1 MSNAPTIVLKK
12 GKDHSLRRRHPWV
25 FSGAIGQVLGQ
36 PDEGAAVRVEAAGGE
51 LLGTGHFSG
60 GGSIAVRML
69 DFGADAALP
78 DAAFWEN
85 KLRAAYQLRQR
96 LGLTGDA
103 PAEGYVE
110 SHEPMVPAVAPTN
123 VYRLAHAEGDGLP
136 GLIIDVYG
144 DTAVVQAHSLGMYH
158 ARPEI
163 ATALQAVLGS
173 RLRAVYDKSAET
185 LPGPAAPDA
194 RNGYLLGESTGREH
208 LVTEN
213 GHQFAID
220 WETGQ
225 KTGFFI
231 DQRDNRALLARY
243 AAGRRVLNAFCYSG
257 GFSVYA
263 LAAGAELVHSV
274 DSSKRAIALA
284 ERNAGLAPHPGRHAA
299 YADDVLGFLKNHS
312 AAYDLLVLDPP
323 AFAKHLGARHAA
335 LMGYKRLNA
344 AGLAHLAP
352 GGLLFTFSCSQVVS
366 AEQFEGAVLAAAI
379 EAGRPARILHRLTQP
394 ADHPVSL
401 FHPEGAYLKGLV
413 LAVE

>member
-1 MSNAPTIVLKK
+1 MPNPATIVLKN

-25 FSGAIGQVLGQ
+25 FSGAIARVKG
-36 PDEGAAVRVEAAGGE
+36 DAYEGDPVRVEAIDGE
-51 LLGTGHFSG
+51 LLGVGHFSG

-69 DFGADAALP
+69 DFGPAATLP
-78 DAAFWEN
+78 TAAFWAARLGN
-85 KLRAAYQLRQR
+85 AYQLRQR
-96 LGLTGDA
+96 LSLTG
-103 PAEGYVE
+103 PAG
-110 SHEPMVPAVAPTN
+110 TN
-123 VYRLAHAEGDGLP
+123 VFRLVHAEGDGLP

-144 DTAVVQAHSLGMYH
+144 DVAVVQAHSIGMYR

-163 ATALQAVLGS
+163 ADALQVVFGEQ
-173 RLRAVYDKSAET
+173 LRAIFDKSAET
-185 LPGPAAPDA
+185 IPGNAAPDV
-194 RNGYLLGESTGREH
+194 RNGYLFGKSSGHEH
-208 LVTEN
+208 LVREN
-213 GHQFAID
+213 GHQFAVD

-243 AAGRRVLNAFCYSG
+243 APGRRVLNTFCYTG

-274 DSSKRAIALA
+274 DSSKKAIALT
-284 ERNAGLAPHPGRHAA
+284 ERNAELSQHADRHAA
-299 YADDVLGFLKNHS
+299 YADDVLAFLKSHP

-323 AFAKHLGARHAA
+323 AYAKHMGARHAA

-344 AGLAHLAP
+344 AGIAHLAP

-366 AEQFEGAVLAAAI
+366 PELFEGAVLAAAI

>member
-1 MSNAPTIVLKK
+1 MPNPATIVLKN

-25 FSGAIGQVLGQ
+25 FSGAIARVLG
-36 PDEGAAVRVEAAGGE
+36 DVAEGDAVVVEAPDGE
-51 LLGTGHFSG
+51 RLGVGHFSG

-69 DFGADAALP
+69 DFGPAAELP
-78 DAAFWEN
+78 TPAFWEA
-85 KLRAAYQLRQR
+85 KLGNAYRLRQG
-96 LGLTGDA
+96 LGLTGTADTD
-103 PAEGYVE
+103 VF
-110 SHEPMVPAVAPTN
+110 
-123 VYRLAHAEGDGLP
+123 RLVHAEGDGLP
-136 GLIIDVYG
+136 GLVIDVYG
-144 DTAVVQAHSLGMYH
+144 DVAVVQAHSVGMYR
-158 ARPEI
+158 ARPHI
-163 ATALQAVLGS
+163 AAALQAVFGP
-173 RLRAVYDKSAET
+173 RLRAIFDKSAET
-185 LPGPAAPDA
+185 VPGNAVPDA
-194 RNGYLLGESTGREH
+194 QNGYLFGAGTGTEH
-208 LVTEN
+208 LVREN
-213 GHQFAID
+213 GHRFAID

-243 AAGRRVLNAFCYSG
+243 APGRRVLNTFCYTG

-274 DSSKRAIALA
+274 DSSKKAIALT
-284 ERNAGLAPHPGRHAA
+284 ERNAELAPHAERHAA
-299 YADDVLGFLKNHS
+299 YPDDVLGFLKNHP

-323 AFAKHLGARHAA
+323 AFAKHMGARHAA

-344 AGLAHLAP
+344 AGIAHLAP

-366 AEQFEGAVLAAAI
+366 PELFEGAVLAAAI

>member
-1 MSNAPTIVLKK
+1 MPTPAAAAATIVLKN

-25 FSGAIGQVLGQ
+25 FSGAIARLQGEA
-36 PDEGAAVRVEAAGGE
+36 DEGDAVRVEAADGE
-51 LLGTGHFSG
+51 LLGVGHFSG

-69 DFGADAALP
+69 DFGPAAQLP
-78 DAAFWEN
+78 DAAFWER
-85 KLRAAYQLRQR
+85 KLREAYQLRQR
-96 LGLTGDA
+96 LHLTGEAD
-103 PAEGYVE
+103 
-110 SHEPMVPAVAPTN
+110 TN
-123 VYRLAHAEGDGLP
+123 VFRLVHAEGDGLP
-136 GLIIDVYG
+136 GLILDVYG
-144 DTAVVQAHSLGMYH
+144 DVAVVQAHSVGMYR

-163 ATALQAVLGS
+163 AAALQAVFGEK
-173 RLRAVYDKSAET
+173 LRAIYDKSAET
-185 LPGPAAPDA
+185 VPGNAVPDA
-194 RNGYLLGESTGREH
+194 QNGYLLGESAGAEH

-243 AAGRRVLNAFCYSG
+243 AAGRRVLNTFCYTG

-263 LAAGAELVHSV
+263 LEAGAELVHSV
-274 DSSKRAIALA
+274 DSSKKAIALT
-284 ERNAGLAPHPGRHAA
+284 ERNAGLTAHADRHAA
-299 YADDVLGFLKNHS
+299 YPDDVLGFLKNHS
-312 AAYDLLVLDPP
+312 EEYDLLVLDPP
-323 AFAKHLGARHAA
+323 AFAKHMGARHAA

-344 AGLAHLAP
+344 AGLRHLAP

-366 AEQFEGAVLAAAI
+366 PELFEGAVLAAAI

>member
-1 MSNAPTIVLKK
+1 MPTPATIVLKN

-25 FSGAIGQVLGQ
+25 FSGAIARLAGEAE
-36 PDEGAAVRVEAAGGE
+36 EGDAVRVQASDGE
-51 LLGTGHFSG
+51 LLGVGHFSG

-69 DFGADAALP
+69 DFGSAAQLP
-78 DAAFWEN
+78 DAGFWEQ
-85 KLRAAYQLRQR
+85 KLGEAYRLRQR
-96 LGLTGDA
+96 LGLAGA
-103 PAEGYVE
+103 NGGGRE
-110 SHEPMVPAVAPTN
+110 SVQTN
-123 VYRLAHAEGDGLP
+123 VFRLVHAEGDGLP

-144 DTAVVQAHSLGMYH
+144 DVAVVQAHSVGMYR
-158 ARPEI
+158 ARPAI
-163 ATALQAVLGS
+163 AAALQAVFGAG
-173 RLRAVYDKSAET
+173 LRAIYDKSAET
-185 LPGPAAPDA
+185 VPAAAAPGA
-194 RNGYLLGESTGREH
+194 VNGYLFGASTGQEH
-208 LVTEN
+208 LVSEN

-220 WETGQ
+220 WEAGQ

-243 AAGRRVLNAFCYSG
+243 APGRRVLNTFCYTG

-274 DSSKRAIALA
+274 DSSKKAIQLT
-284 ERNAGLAPHPGRHAA
+284 ERNAALTAHAARHAA
-299 YADDVLGFLKNHS
+299 YPDDVLGFLKNHPEE
-312 AAYDLLVLDPP
+312 YDLLVLDPP
-323 AFAKHLGARHAA
+323 AFAKHMGARHAA

-344 AGLAHLAP
+344 AGLQHLAP

-366 AEQFEGAVLAAAI
+366 PELFEGAVLAAAI

>member
-25 FSGAIGQVLGQ
+25 FSGAIGQLL
-36 PDEGAAVRVEAAGGE
+36 DEPAEGEAVRVQAAGGE
-51 LLGTGHFSG
+51 LLGVGHFSG

-78 DAAFWEN
+78 DAAFWEQ

-96 LGLTGDA
+96 LGLTGEAHRADTA
-103 PAEGYVE
+103 
-110 SHEPMVPAVAPTN
+110 APTN
-123 VYRLAHAEGDGLP
+123 VYRLVYAEGDGLP

-163 ATALQAVLGS
+163 AAALQAVYGDK
-173 RLRAVYDKSAET
+173 LRAIYDKSAET
-185 LPGPAAPDA
+185 LPGKAAPDA
-194 RNGYLLGESTGREH
+194 PNGYLLGESTGQEH

-243 AAGRRVLNAFCYSG
+243 SAGRRVLNTFCYTG

-274 DSSKRAIALA
+274 DSSKRAIALT
-284 ERNAGLAPHPGRHAA
+284 ERNAALAPHPDRHAA

-312 AAYDLLVLDPP
+312 AEYDVLVLDPP
-323 AFAKHLGARHAA
+323 AFAKHMGARHAA

-344 AGLAHLAP
+344 AGIAHLAP

-366 AEQFEGAVLAAAI
+366 PELFEGAVLAAAI

-413 LAVE
+413 LAVD

>member
-1 MSNAPTIVLKK
+1 MSYPTSSATIVLKN

-25 FSGAIGQVLGQ
+25 FSGAIARFKGDAG
-36 PDEGAAVRVEAAGGE
+36 EGDAVRVEAADGE
-51 LLGTGHFSG
+51 LLGVGHFSG

-69 DFGADAALP
+69 DFGPEAELP
-78 DAAFWEN
+78 TPDFWVR
-85 KLRAAYQLRQR
+85 KLGNAYQLRQR
-96 LGLTGDA
+96 LALTGA
-103 PAEGYVE
+103 AG
-110 SHEPMVPAVAPTN
+110 TN
-123 VYRLAHAEGDGLP
+123 VFRLVHAEGDGLP

-144 DTAVVQAHSLGMYH
+144 DVAVVQAHSVGMYR

-163 ATALQAVLGS
+163 AGALQTVFGYK
-173 RLRAVYDKSAET
+173 LRAIYDKSAET
-185 LPGPAAPDA
+185 VPGNAVPDA
-194 RNGYLLGESTGREH
+194 QNGYLFGESTGAEH

-243 AAGRRVLNAFCYSG
+243 AAGRRVLNTFCYTG

-263 LAAGAELVHSV
+263 LAAGAEVVHSV
-274 DSSKRAIALA
+274 DSSKKAIALT
-284 ERNAGLAPHPGRHAA
+284 ERNAALAPHADRHAA
-299 YADDVLGFLKNHS
+299 YADDVLGFLKNHP

-323 AFAKHLGARHAA
+323 AFAKHMGARHAA

-344 AGLAHLAP
+344 SGIAHLAP

-366 AEQFEGAVLAAAI
+366 PELFEGAVLAAAI

>member
-1 MSNAPTIVLKK
+1 M
-12 GKDHSLRRRHPWV
+12 RRRHPWV
-25 FSGAIGQVLGQ
+25 FSGAIGRFRGEAG
-36 PDEGAAVRVEAAGGE
+36 EGDAVRVEAADGE
-51 LLGTGHFSG
+51 LLGVGHFSG

-69 DFGADAALP
+69 DFGPEAALP
-78 DAAFWEN
+78 TPDFWVR
-85 KLRAAYQLRQR
+85 KLGNAYQLRQR
-96 LGLTGDA
+96 LALTGA
-103 PAEGYVE
+103 AG
-110 SHEPMVPAVAPTN
+110 TN
-123 VYRLAHAEGDGLP
+123 VFRLVHAEGDGLP

-144 DTAVVQAHSLGMYH
+144 DVAVVQAHSVGMYR
-158 ARPEI
+158 ARPDI
-163 ATALQAVLGS
+163 AGALQTVFGDK
-173 RLRAVYDKSAET
+173 LRAIFDKSAET
-185 LPGPAAPDA
+185 VPGNAVPEAK
-194 RNGYLLGESTGREH
+194 NGYLFGESTGTEH

-243 AAGRRVLNAFCYSG
+243 ATGRRVLNTFCYTG

-263 LAAGAELVHSV
+263 LAAGAEVVHSV
-274 DSSKRAIALA
+274 DSSKKAIALT
-284 ERNAGLAPHPGRHAA
+284 ERNAALAPHADRHAA
-299 YADDVLGFLKNHS
+299 YADDVLGFLKNHP
-312 AAYDLLVLDPP
+312 AEYDLLVLDPP
-323 AFAKHLGARHAA
+323 AFAKHMGARHAA

-344 AGLAHLAP
+344 AGIAHLAP

-366 AEQFEGAVLAAAI
+366 PELFEGAVLAAAI

>member
-1 MSNAPTIVLKK
+1 MLTPATIVLKN

-25 FSGAIGQVLGQ
+25 FSGAIGRFRGEAG
-36 PDEGAAVRVEAAGGE
+36 EGDAVRVEAADGE
-51 LLGTGHFSG
+51 LLGVGHFSG

-69 DFGADAALP
+69 DFGPEAALP
-78 DAAFWEN
+78 TPDFWVR
-85 KLRAAYQLRQR
+85 KLGNAYQLRQR
-96 LGLTGDA
+96 LALTGA
-103 PAEGYVE
+103 AG
-110 SHEPMVPAVAPTN
+110 TN
-123 VYRLAHAEGDGLP
+123 VFRLVHAEGDGLP

-144 DTAVVQAHSLGMYH
+144 DVAVVQAHSVGMYR
-158 ARPEI
+158 ARPDI
-163 ATALQAVLGS
+163 AGALQTVFGDK
-173 RLRAVYDKSAET
+173 LRAIFDKSAET
-185 LPGPAAPDA
+185 VPGNAVPEAK
-194 RNGYLLGESTGREH
+194 NGYLFGESTGTEH

-243 AAGRRVLNAFCYSG
+243 ATGRRVLNTFCYTG

-263 LAAGAELVHSV
+263 LAAGAEVVHSV
-274 DSSKRAIALA
+274 DSSKKAIALT
-284 ERNAGLAPHPGRHAA
+284 ERNAALAPHADRHAA
-299 YADDVLGFLKNHS
+299 YADDVLGFLKNHP
-312 AAYDLLVLDPP
+312 AEYDLLVLDPP
-323 AFAKHLGARHAA
+323 AFAKHMGARHAA

-344 AGLAHLAP
+344 AGIAHLAP

-366 AEQFEGAVLAAAI
+366 PELFEGAVLAAAI

>member
-1 MSNAPTIVLKK
+1 MTQPNPSATLVLKN

-25 FSGAIGQVLGQ
+25 FSGAIARMQGDAAEGDAVQVR
-36 PDEGAAVRVEAAGGE
+36 AADGE
-51 LLGTGHFSG
+51 LLGVGHFSG

-69 DFGADAALP
+69 DFGPDAALP
-78 DAAFWEN
+78 TPDFWVR
-85 KLRAAYQLRQR
+85 KLRNAYQLRQR
-96 LGLTGDA
+96 LALTGAAD
-103 PAEGYVE
+103 
-110 SHEPMVPAVAPTN
+110 TN
-123 VYRLAHAEGDGLP
+123 VFRLVHAEGDGLP
-136 GLIIDVYG
+136 GLVIDVYG
-144 DTAVVQAHSLGMYH
+144 DVAVVQAHSVGMYR

-163 ATALQAVLGS
+163 TDALRVVFGDK
-173 RLRAVYDKSAET
+173 LRAIYDKSAET
-185 LPGPAAPDA
+185 VPGNAVPDA
-194 RNGYLLGESTGREH
+194 KNGYLFGESAGPEH

-213 GHQFAID
+213 GHRFAID

-243 AAGRRVLNAFCYSG
+243 AAGRRVLNTFAYTG

-263 LAAGAELVHSV
+263 LAAGAAVVHSV
-274 DSSKRAIALA
+274 DSSKKAIALT
-284 ERNAGLAPHPGRHAA
+284 ERNAALAPHAERHAA
-299 YADDVLGFLKNHS
+299 YADDVLGFLKNHP
-312 AAYDLLVLDPP
+312 AEYDLLVLDPP
-323 AFAKHLGARHAA
+323 AFAKHMGARHAA

-344 AGLAHLAP
+344 AGIAHLAP

-366 AEQFEGAVLAAAI
+366 PELFEGAVLAAAI